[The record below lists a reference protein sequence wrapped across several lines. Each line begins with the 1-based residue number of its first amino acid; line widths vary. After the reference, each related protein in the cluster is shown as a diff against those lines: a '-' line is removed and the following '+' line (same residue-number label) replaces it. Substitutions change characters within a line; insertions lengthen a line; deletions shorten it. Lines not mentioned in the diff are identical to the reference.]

1 MSLLLL
7 VEDEIK
13 TAELLKTALE
23 DEGIT
28 VDWVVNGSEALNL
41 IKPGRY
47 DLIIL
52 DLKLPGISG
61 DQVLEA
67 LRKIDSYV
75 DVIVYTNYQDPPVMQ
90 KLINLGVDGYI
101 SKGAAADL
109 WDTIDKIKDILDP
122 MSNAEREALIEQVP
136 EDLFKDLS

>member
-13 TAELLKTALE
+13 TAELLKAALE

-28 VDWVVNGSEALNL
+28 VDWVVNGSEALDL